1 MQHILY
7 TTADS
12 YKTKMCLIFKAYVYD
27 KIRLEGSYLENSLTN
42 IFIPFFGTYK
52 NDIVFGIFWEFFLIN
67 LVENFRDN
75 LGSFFWTIS
84 CAISVTTLG

>member
-1 MQHILY
+1 MQQILY

-42 IFIPFFGTYK
+42 IFIPFFGTYR
-52 NDIVFGIFWEFFLIN
+52 NDIVCRIFGNSFW
-67 LVENFRDN
+67 
-75 LGSFFWTIS
+75 
-84 CAISVTTLG
+84 